1 MTEDRGALRKPRYT
15 DPDDTEEREAE
26 RGRFLSKNRSWRMKE
41 LRVTTLLLR
50 AQVAVENEGPS
61 KALDCL
67 YEARKL
73 VVQFQF
79 PALEARCEFWRG
91 RAEYFVDS
99 YDNALAAFWKAL
111 PCVGVYREGLE
122 VKEWIRKAQIGLGN
136 PPEPQMRTR
145 SLRRRPR
152 PDSFVGGGE
161 HPPRFGF
168 DDDDDDDDE
177 DENTGK
183 HSSGFGLGE
192 KSNAGEDL
200 QTGGHRQRFSLNDE
214 FDEDDDEHH
223 TAVPTEDKEI
233 IEEAMQELGFTP
245 QATYGGRPSGSAL
258 PEMPL
263 GGGSS
268 TERTTGTVNKGKR
281 SATVDDL
288 LDEDE

>member
-15 DPDDTEEREAE
+15 DPDNTEEREAE

-50 AQVAVENEGPS
+50 AQVAVENEEPS
-61 KALDCL
+61 KALGRL
-67 YEARKL
+67 YEAQKL
-73 VVQFQF
+73 AVQFQF

-91 RAEYFVDS
+91 RAEFFVDS
-99 YDNALAAFWKAL
+99 YDTALAAFQKAL

-122 VKEWIRKAQIGLGN
+122 VKEWIRRAQTGLGH

-168 DDDDDDDDE
+168 GDEFDDDE
-177 DENTGK
+177 DDNTGK
-183 HSSGFGLGE
+183 HSSRFGLGE
-192 KSNAGEDL
+192 KSNAGVDL
-200 QTGGHRQRFSLNDE
+200 KTGGHRQRFSLDDE
-214 FDEDDDEHH
+214 FDEDEDEHH

-233 IEEAMQELGFTP
+233 IEEAMQDLGFTP
-245 QATYGGRPSGSAL
+245 QATYGGRPTGSTF

-268 TERTTGTVNKGKR
+268 TERTTGTVNKGKGR
-281 SATVDDL
+281 ATVDDFS
-288 LDEDE
+288 DEDE